1 MMPRASALA
10 LTDVLIIGA
19 GPAGLAVAIRA
30 RQAGLGVLV
39 VDRAAHPPLD
49 KPCGEGLMPDA
60 VARLEELG
68 VRLAG
73 QGRPFF
79 GIRYLDG
86 DLVAEGRFPGG
97 AAGLGLRRTRLHQ
110 AMVEQALELGAN
122 LVWGVK
128 VTGFE
133 PDNLEGPAV
142 VTAVGEV
149 LRGRWLVAADGLRS
163 PLRAQAGL
171 VQERAQVRARQRF
184 GVRRHFRLAPWTD
197 VVEVYWAQDGS
208 RRGAAEAYVTPVA
221 TNEVGVA
228 ILWSGSAGGGFDAL
242 LARFPELQDRLQSAA
257 PIHRDLGCG
266 PLLQR
271 VREVHRG
278 RLALVGDAGGYL
290 DAITGE
296 GLALAFHQAFALVE
310 AIRAGDLRAYG
321 RAHRRIRR
329 LPDWITRAVLAL
341 DRRASWRRP
350 VLSFLAGHPDFF
362 ARLLG
367 VHARL
372 LPLRRVI
379 L

>member
-1 MMPRASALA
+1 MPLPSALA
-10 LTDVLIIGA
+10 LADILTVGA

-30 RQAGLGVLV
+30 RQAGLDVLV
-39 VDRAAHPPLD
+39 VDRAAGPPLD

-60 VARLEELG
+60 VARLDELG
-68 VRLAG
+68 VRLDG
-73 QGRPFF
+73 LGHSFH

-97 AAGLGLRRTRLHQ
+97 ATGLGLRRTWLHQ
-110 AMVEQALELGAN
+110 AMVERALELGVRLA
-122 LVWGVK
+122 WGVK

-142 VTAVGEV
+142 LTAAGEV

-163 PLRAQAGL
+163 ALRAQAGL
-171 VQERAQVRARQRF
+171 VRERVQARERQRF
-184 GVRRHFRLAPWTD
+184 GVRRHFRVAPWTD
-197 VVEVYWAQDGS
+197 VVEVYWAQEDS
-208 RRGAAEAYVTPVA
+208 TTRHAAEAYVTPVA
-221 TNEVGVA
+221 ADEIGVA
-228 ILWSGSAGGGFDAL
+228 FLWSGSAGGGFDAL
-242 LARFPELQDRLQSAA
+242 LPRFPELHERLRTALPTS
-257 PIHRDLGCG
+257 RDLGCG
-266 PLLQR
+266 PLLQE
-271 VREVHRG
+271 VREAHRG

-310 AIRAGDLRAYG
+310 AILAGDLSAYG

-329 LPDWITRAVLAL
+329 LPDWLTRAVLIL

-350 VLSFLAGHPDFF
+350 VLRFLATHPAFF
-362 ARLLG
+362 GRLLG